1 MSEDLADILGMA
13 AAEAPAVP
21 KDEQLSELSALVRDI
36 LATRQAIEDLDETRK
51 ALAAKE
57 LRLGGELI
65 PSKMQELGVT
75 SLTVDGRKVSC
86 KPFYSAKIKPE
97 SEPLAFVW
105 LEESGHGD
113 VIKGEVIIPYRRP
126 DREKA
131 AAIQKLIMETFD
143 MPSNTKLGVH
153 HSTLRALVRELVE
166 DEGVVPPPDLFDL
179 FIGQQTIIK

>member
-1 MSEDLADILGMA
+1 MSEDLDDILGMA

-21 KDEQLSELSALVRDI
+21 KDEQLSELSALVRDL
-36 LATRQAIEDLDETRK
+36 LATRQAIEELDEARK
-51 ALAAKE
+51 SYAAKE

-75 SLTVDGRKVSC
+75 SITVNDRKVSC

-97 SEPLAFVW
+97 SEPLAFQW

-113 VIKGEVIIPYRRP
+113 VIKGELIVPYRRP
-126 DREKA
+126 DKEM
-131 AAIQKLIMETFD
+131 IDKLRAHIID
-143 MPSNTKLGVH
+143 AYGVSPNTKLGVH